1 MTLPLALR
9 LEKNKLISTAPWV
22 VLIDITLPDTTVLR
36 IVKNTEDVTFAGH
49 LYTAF
54 AFELGEQRSSGD
66 GKIQG
71 LSLKVAN
78 PSRAFTPYLEMY
90 NGLVGCSIVL
100 TLVHTD
106 NLASDFSELTL
117 NWTVMATS
125 VPDEE
130 WIEFTLGAES
140 PIRRRFPLYVITP
153 LSCNWI
159 FKGVEC
165 AYAGVATS
173 CDRSLD
179 NCRTLNNSGRF
190 GGRPGVNGA
199 PRFVSG

>member
-9 LEKNKLISTAPWV
+9 LEKNKLISTAPWL
-22 VLIDITLPDTTVLR
+22 VLVAITLPDTSVIR
-36 IVKNTEDVTFAGH
+36 IVKNTENVTFGGNV
-49 LYTAF
+49 YTAF
-54 AFELGEQRSSGD
+54 AFELGDQRASAD
-66 GKIQG
+66 GKVQS

-78 PSRAFTPYLEMY
+78 PARAFTTYLEQY
-90 NGLVGCSIVL
+90 SGLIGCSLVL
-100 TLVHTD
+100 TLVHAD
-106 NLASDFSELTL
+106 NLASDYTDLIL
-117 NWTVMATS
+117 NWEIMATS

-140 PIRRRFPLYVITP
+140 PIRRRFPLYVISP

-165 AYAGVATS
+165 AYAGAATR

-199 PRFVSG
+199 PRFVG